1 MIIFM
6 YFACHSTTPV
16 ELEYVCVTGIPHCYG
31 FICCT
36 DSSISVKLTLSFNL
50 ISHFSFL
57 LEKSGANIA
66 LEQKLSKSGPVF
78 SK

>member
-1 MIIFM
+1 M
-6 YFACHSTTPV
+6 HEELWLSVSTGDV
-16 ELEYVCVTGIPHCYG
+16 SALL
-31 FICCT
+31 
-36 DSSISVKLTLSFNL
+36 DSLCDMGAFVARQRWNNLSEIKFLTWT
-50 ISHFSFL
+50 FSFL